1 MHRLLRVPNHMLA
14 TEVAGDPPANTTST
28 DTPTTDPAQGTKAA
42 EAPAKPGW
50 ASYLM
55 GGCGLFRVLGC
66 AK

>member
-1 MHRLLRVPNHMLA
+1 MLA
-14 TEVAGDPPANTTST
+14 TEVGGDQSANTTTADNST
-28 DTPTTDPAQGTKAA
+28 LAADPAQGTKAT

-55 GGCGLFRVLGC
+55 GGCGMFRMLGC